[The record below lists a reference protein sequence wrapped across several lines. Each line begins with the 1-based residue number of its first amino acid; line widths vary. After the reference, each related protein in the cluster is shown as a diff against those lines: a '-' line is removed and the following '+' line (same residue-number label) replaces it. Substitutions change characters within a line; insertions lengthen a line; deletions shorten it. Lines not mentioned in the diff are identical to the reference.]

1 MGIDLKIAD
10 LALYHGFLSFIR
22 LLLFAEKGI
31 ICFLLLLLTGTQKK
45 RKKNKRNAVLVHR

>member
-1 MGIDLKIAD
+1 MGIDLKITN

-31 ICFLLLLLTGTQKK
+31 IRFLLLLMTGTQKK
-45 RKKNKRNAVLVHR
+45 KKNKRYAVLVHR